1 MRRALKLFAG
11 GTLALSFL
19 LGGAAC
25 ADIVVP
31 GPSVKAAKQKPAP
44 KPAPALQVPEQKPL
58 GRDATALA
66 RRDPTIAAMLD
77 KARAATGGPEQN
89 PPQPNPGPAGETAV
103 ELRLGESCGFAGCGS
118 TTLVAFTF
126 RTRGA
131 NTQAQTVLALV
142 TCGPIQSQP
151 CKVEPAE
158 VRSTA
163 QPAQR

>member
-1 MRRALKLFAG
+1 MKRTSELFAS
-11 GTLALSFL
+11 GTLALSLFL
-19 LGGAAC
+19 GLSGAAC

-31 GPSVKAAKQKPAP
+31 EQKVRAAKSKPAP
-44 KPAPALQVPEQKPL
+44 QALQVPDQKPV

-66 RRDPTIAAMLD
+66 RRDPNIAAMLE

-89 PPQPNPGPAGETAV
+89 PPQPNPGPAAETAV
-103 ELRLGESCGFAGCGS
+103 EVRLGESCGFAGCGS

-131 NTQAQTVLALV
+131 NTQAQTVLSLV